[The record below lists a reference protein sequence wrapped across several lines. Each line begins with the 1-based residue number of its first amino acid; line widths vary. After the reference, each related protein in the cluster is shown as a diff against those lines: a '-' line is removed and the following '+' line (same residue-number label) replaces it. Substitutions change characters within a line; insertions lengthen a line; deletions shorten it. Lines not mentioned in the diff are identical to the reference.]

1 MYVCMYIHTYMYLQ
15 TFVRIYRYMYMYMY
29 ICVHTFNTTPGLW
42 KYNYLLL
49 LIVNANNNIM
59 NSFPI
64 YFNTLTNIAT
74 DNNGIN

>member
-1 MYVCMYIHTYMYLQ
+1 
-15 TFVRIYRYMYMYMY
+15 MYMYMY

>member
-1 MYVCMYIHTYMYLQ
+1 
-15 TFVRIYRYMYMYMY
+15 MYMYMY

-42 KYNYLLL
+42 KHNYLLL

-59 NSFPI
+59 NSFQI